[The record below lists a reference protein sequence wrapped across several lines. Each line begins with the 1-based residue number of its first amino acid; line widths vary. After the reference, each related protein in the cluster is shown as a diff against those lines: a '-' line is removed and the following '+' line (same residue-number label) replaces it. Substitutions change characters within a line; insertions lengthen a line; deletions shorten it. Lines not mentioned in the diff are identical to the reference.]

1 MFAIKIKK
9 KYSNGMNKL
18 KEINLVDYIITT
30 VITLPLALFIYN
42 FLYKYCN
49 YSNLKDLYVS
59 EAIFNDHNKYLDLG
73 IFFIYFALF
82 ICILFAIKIFR
93 KNRKKEEVTTVEEI
107 NTNEKTNNAI
117 IQVLKRFQHI
127 SLLGFLLLHP
137 LDGSFYPLV
146 LLLSIILILIGLWDI
161 KKRKSETFS
170 PFAITAFCFIF
181 YYLVYPYTSQID
193 VTSPDHHLGEKFAT
207 YYMHEKFGLEYYKDI
222 MLVHGFFDVIPSWF
236 GDVFFKEITI
246 YSSYLGMHLLNYL
259 IFISTLTMALY
270 LFNNS
275 ILFVVPLLL
284 IKVDF
289 VQLYIVTFILLT
301 VGNLTKKPLLWLITY
316 IIVNFLFIQ
325 NWTTI
330 GSFCFIAS
338 IPFAVNMIIK
348 LFKESN
354 NKLRDISIILL
365 VLLSIFYF
373 SHDLIL
379 GYLKEA
385 QYYVK
390 GNLPAFGNSFP
401 SKIQYLLLHFPII
414 IMKLFALL
422 MVPCLFIELCKEFF
436 NKNISKVNI
445 YLLAFLVLFP
455 IVSISYTLG
464 RIDGKYF
471 TRIFQ
476 ISLAYIA
483 LVIPYLIYYKNVYVE
498 KFYTVSKI
506 LFIIICCTVFLKIT
520 FGGYHYINDYV
531 FENTSNIGKHEFD
544 YPTREKIRKI
554 NNVVNKYVKDNE
566 IFFDLSNCGMNYM
579 YTSKKVPV
587 MYVSYYNS
595 ISTGQAK
602 NSLEKLMQNPP
613 KLIMLGTINSEN
625 QIFFHYFD
633 RVRHNLRINPIY
645 RWLLLSEKYELVIE
659 NDCIFLLLTNKEI
672 KYNNQELILLDTIFS
687 MNNLMFLPEAWG
699 NSVKTLPIEKQEMKF
714 STNEL
719 DNTLTIT
726 FEKPINGKSIQLI
739 LIEPKDDIRETLA
752 YKMSINNNK
761 DGFYF
766 LSKRNGKLLIPF
778 DSLPSFMLNEE
789 IKEIVIISEKPIKTK
804 RKITFYKRK

>member
-1 MFAIKIKK
+1 
-9 KYSNGMNKL
+9 MNKL

-30 VITLPLALFIYN
+30 AITLPLVLFIYN

-59 EAIFNDHNKYLDLG
+59 ETIFNDHNKYLDLG

-82 ICILFAIKIFR
+82 IGILFAVKHFR
-93 KNRKKEEVTTVEEI
+93 KEIKKENVNAEQETNI
-107 NTNEKTNNAI
+107 NEKTDNI
-117 IQVLKRFQHI
+117 FIHTLKRFQHI
-127 SLLGFLLLHP
+127 ALLGFLLLHP
-137 LDGSFYPLV
+137 IDGSFYPLA
-146 LLLSIILILIGLWDI
+146 LLLSVTLIIIGLLDI
-161 KKRKSETFS
+161 KRRKCETFS
-170 PFAITAFCFIF
+170 PFAITAICFIF
-181 YYLVYPYTSQID
+181 YYLIHPYASPIA
-193 VTSPDHHLGEKFAT
+193 VISPDHHLGEKFAT

-246 YSSYLGMHLLNYL
+246 YSSYLGMHLLDYL

-284 IKVDF
+284 IKVNF
-289 VQLYIVTFILLT
+289 VQLYIVTFILLI
-301 VGNLTKKPLLWLITY
+301 VGNLTKKPLLWIITY
-316 IIVNFLFIQ
+316 IIINFLFIQ

-330 GSFCFIAS
+330 GSFCFIAT
-338 IPFAVNMIIK
+338 IPFAVNMIVK
-348 LFKESN
+348 LLKGSN

-401 SKIQYLLLHFPII
+401 SKIQYLLLHFPIL

-422 MVPCLFIELCKEFF
+422 LVPCLFIELCKEFF
-436 NKNISKVNI
+436 NKNINKINI
-445 YLLAFLVLFP
+445 YLLSFFVLLP
-455 IVSISYTLG
+455 TVSISYTLG
-464 RIDGKYF
+464 RIDGEYL

-483 LVIPYLIYYKNVYVE
+483 LVIPYLIYYKNVYVK
-498 KFYTVSKI
+498 KFYTASKI
-506 LFIIICCTVFLKIT
+506 LLIVICCTVFLKIT

-579 YTSKKVPV
+579 YTGKNIPV

-595 ISTGQAK
+595 ISTEQAK
-602 NSLEKLMQNPP
+602 NSLKKLMQNPP
-613 KLIMLGTINSEN
+613 KLIMLGTINPEKK
-625 QIFFHYFD
+625 IVLHYFD
-633 RVRHNLRINPIY
+633 NVKHSLRINPIY
-645 RWLLLSEKYELVIE
+645 RWLLLSDKYELVIE
-659 NDCIFLLLTNKEI
+659 NDCVFLLLTNKQV
-672 KYNNQELILLDTIFS
+672 KYNYQELTLLDTIFS

-699 NSVKTLPIEKQEMKF
+699 NSIKTLPIEKQEMKF
-714 STNEL
+714 STNEYGNIL
-719 DNTLTIT
+719 KIK
-726 FEKPINGKSIQLI
+726 FEKPIEGKSIQLI
-739 LIEPKDDIRETLA
+739 QIEPDKDVNETLA
-752 YKMSINNNK
+752 YKISINNIEN
-761 DGFYF
+761 GLYF
-766 LSKRNGKLLIPF
+766 FSKRNGKLLIPF